1 MPSRIDVQ
9 SAVADARAAVKRRQ
23 FEGFGIR
30 GTIQSVAI
38 TDSYVIDAP
47 FNEKQLSRAG
57 KLLAN
62 PLLETFSTCP
72 PLAAPAGA
80 GRRVNNFVSPQ
91 EFTWAIEIGPR
102 PGVTDNIGT
111 TAREVLEDGLR
122 KKFKAGEKV
131 YASQVFFISGKLSRA
146 DAERIAEGIHNPL
159 IQRATVKS
167 RKECERDGGMGKTI
181 PKVKL
186 RAGGGVRKV
195 NLEVNDAELET
206 IGKQGIAGSDGG
218 RGGPLALD
226 LDAMKAIRDYFRTLK
241 RKPTDVELESLAQTW
256 SEHCKHTIFA
266 NPLDDL
272 REGLFKTYIKAA
284 TERIM
289 EKKPGFCVSVF
300 KDNSGAI
307 AFDDEY
313 LITHKVETHNS
324 PSALDPFGGAITGIV
339 GVNRDTM
346 GFGLGAK
353 PVINTYGFCFACPED
368 IRGADPRDT
377 REFYR
382 KLETQPRRPK
392 GSGLRLQAS
401 EKLLSSRR
409 IMDGVVAGVNAGGN
423 CSGIPTPQG
432 FVWFDPRYRA
442 KPGVFVGTVGL
453 IPRKRG
459 GRLLHKKSARPGDY
473 IVMAGNRVGLDG
485 IHGATFSSVALDAGS
500 PAAAVQIGD
509 PITQKKLSD
518 VLVKEARDKALYSS
532 ITDNGA
538 GGISCSV
545 AEMAKESGGC
555 KVSLDKVPLKYP
567 GLKPWQIWI
576 SESQERMTLAVPK
589 EKWKE
594 FFSLFRR
601 RGVEATVIG
610 EFTDSGRCVV
620 EHDKKIVMDIGMDF
634 LHDGWVRRSL
644 VSRAASVRHHEPPE
658 ESSETFERTVLAM
671 LARPNIASFAH
682 ISSQYDHE
690 VQGGSVV
697 KPLAGRGRV
706 NADATVTRPR
716 LDSKQGV
723 VLAQGLYPT
732 YSDINTY
739 DMAASAIDTAVRAA
753 VAAGAAP
760 DRIALLDNFCW
771 CDSYNPERL
780 AQLKDAVRAC
790 YDTAVAYETPFISGK
805 DTMFN
810 DFKGFDAEGKPVA
823 ISVPP
828 TLLISAIGIVADA
841 AKCITLDFKMPGDAV
856 YILGETHDEIGG
868 SEYAVMQSERAKKD
882 CLGNTAPRVHA
893 EKNIKSYRALAQC
906 IARGFVASAVSVGRG
921 GFAVGLCRA
930 ALGGML
936 GADVSLR
943 EMPGTHTR
951 DDFALFSES
960 QGRVLVS
967 VDPKKCK
974 EFEARMRGN
983 AYARIGTVGRD
994 GNVRIRGWDGT
1005 QVARIGL
1012 RGALEAYRS
1021 TFRGY

>member
-9 SAVADARAAVKRRQ
+9 SSITDARAAVKEKQ
-23 FEGFGIR
+23 FEDLGFR
-30 GTIQSVAI
+30 GKVERVAVV
-38 TDSYVIDAP
+38 DSYVIDAP
-47 FNEKQLSRAG
+47 FNQRQLQRAG

-62 PLLETFSTCP
+62 PLLETFSMNASTP
-72 PLAAPAGA
+72 
-80 GRRVNNFVSPQ
+80 SQ
-91 EFTWAIEIGPR
+91 EFDWAIEIGAR
-102 PGVTDNIGT
+102 PGVTDNMGA
-111 TAREVLEDGLR
+111 TAREVIADGIRR
-122 KKFKAGEKV
+122 KFRTSEGV
-131 YASQVFFISGKLSRA
+131 YYSQVFFVSGKLTRT

-159 IQRATVKS
+159 IQRASVKS
-167 RKECERDGGMGKTI
+167 RSEYEHDGGFGVAV
-181 PKVKL
+181 PRVKL
-186 RAGGGVRKV
+186 RSHSGVRKV
-195 NLEVNDAELET
+195 NLEVDDKELDA
-206 IGKQGIAGSDGG
+206 IGKQGIEDRGG
-218 RGGPLALD
+218 RRACPPELQRRRGPLALD
-226 LDAMKAIRDYFRTLK
+226 LDAMKAIRDHFRTLK

-266 NPLDDL
+266 NPLD
-272 REGLFKTYIKAA
+272 EIQGGLFREYIKAA
-284 TERIM
+284 TEKIM
-289 EKKPGFCVSVF
+289 EKNPGFCVSVF

-339 GVNRDTM
+339 GVNRDTL

-353 PVINTYGFCFACPED
+353 PVINTYGFCFACPENL
-368 IRGADPRDT
+368 RGANSKDTIELFRDKE
-377 REFYR
+377 R
-382 KLETQPRRPK
+382 TQK
-392 GSGLRLQAS
+392 I
-401 EKLLSSRR
+401 LSPRR

-432 FVWFDPRYRA
+432 FAFFDPRYRA

-459 GRLLHKKSARPGDY
+459 GRLLHKKGARPGNY
-473 IVMAGNRVGLDG
+473 IVMAGGRVGLDG

-518 VLVKEARDKALYSS
+518 ALVKEARDKGLYTS

-538 GGISCSV
+538 GGLSCSV
-545 AEMAKESGGC
+545 AEMAKEVGLPAGRQGGC
-555 KVSLDKVPLKYP
+555 RVNLDRVPLKYP
-567 GLKPWQIWI
+567 GLAPWQIWI

-594 FFSLFRR
+594 LFSLCRR
-601 RGVEATVIG
+601 RGVEAAVIG

-620 EHDKKIVMDIGMDF
+620 ESGGKVVMDLAMEF
-634 LHDGWVRRSL
+634 LHDGWVRREL
-644 VSRAASVRHHEPPE
+644 ISRAVRVRHGEPKEMPSTAFNDTILE
-658 ESSETFERTVLAM
+658 L

-690 VQGGSVV
+690 VQGGSVT

-706 NADATVTRPR
+706 NADATVTKPV

-732 YSDINTY
+732 YSDISVY

-753 VAAGAAP
+753 IAAGAHP
-760 DRIALLDNFCW
+760 ERIALLDNFCW

-810 DFKGFDAEGKPVA
+810 DFKGFDAKGKPVA

-828 TLLISAIGIVADA
+828 TLLISAIGIVPDVS
-841 AKCITLDFKMPGDAV
+841 KCTSLDFKMPGDAI
-856 YILGETHDEIGG
+856 YLLGETHDEIGG
-868 SEYAVMQSERAKKD
+868 SEYAVLQSERAKKD
-882 CLGNTAPRVHA
+882 CLGNRTPRVDA
-893 EKNIKSYRALAQC
+893 ERNMKLYRALARVL
-906 IARGFVASAVSVGRG
+906 ARGLVAS
-921 GFAVGLCRA
+921 
-930 ALGGML
+930 
-936 GADVSLR
+936 LR
-943 EMPGTHTR
+943 DMPGSHTR

-967 VDPKKCK
+967 VAPSKCK
-974 EFEARMRGN
+974 EFEAALRGN
-983 AYARIGTVGRD
+983 AFARIGTVG
-994 GNVRIRGWDGT
+994 GNAVCIRGWDGS
-1005 QVARIGL
+1005 VAVRIGV
-1012 RGALEAYRS
+1012 RAALAAYRS
-1021 TFRGY
+1021 TFKGY

>member
-1 MPSRIDVQ
+1 MFSRIDVQ
-9 SAVADARAAVKRRQ
+9 SIVADARVATRKRQ
-23 FEGFGIR
+23 FEDLGFR
-30 GTIQSVAI
+30 GKIEHVAVM
-38 TDSYVIDAP
+38 DSYVIDAP
-47 FNEKQLSRAG
+47 LNQRQLQRAG

-62 PLLETFSTCP
+62 PLLETFSIGA
-72 PLAAPAGA
+72 LAPT
-80 GRRVNNFVSPQ
+80 Q
-91 EFTWAIEIGPR
+91 EFDWVIEIAPR

-131 YASQVFFISGKLSRA
+131 YCSQALFISGKLSRA

-167 RKECERDGGMGKTI
+167 RKECERDGGMGKTV

-186 RAGGGVRKV
+186 RALPAGRQVGGGVRKV
-195 NLEVNDAELET
+195 NLEVDDAELET
-206 IGKQGIAGSDGG
+206 IGRQGIEDKGG
-218 RGGPLALD
+218 RRACPPELQRRRGPLALD
-226 LDAMKAIRDYFRTLK
+226 LDAMKAIRDHFRALK

-266 NPLDDL
+266 NPLD
-272 REGLFKTYIKAA
+272 EIQGGLFREYIKAA
-284 TERIM
+284 TEKIM

-339 GVNRDTM
+339 GVNRDTL

-368 IRGADPRDT
+368 IRGVNPKDTVEFFRDKE
-377 REFYR
+377 R
-382 KLETQPRRPK
+382 TQK
-392 GSGLRLQAS
+392 I
-401 EKLLSSRR
+401 LSPRR

-459 GRLLHKKSARPGDY
+459 GRLLHKKGARPGDY

-518 VLVKEARDKALYSS
+518 VIVKEARDKALYSS

-545 AEMAKESGGC
+545 AEMAREVGLPAGRQGGC

-567 GLKPWQIWI
+567 GLEPWQIWI

-594 FFSLFRR
+594 LFSLFRR

-620 EHDKKIVMDIGMDF
+620 EHGKKIVMDIGMDF
-634 LHDGWVRRSL
+634 LHDGWVRRDMQ
-644 VSRAASVRHHEPPE
+644 SRAASVRHHEPPK
-658 ESSETFERTVLAM
+658 ESPETFERTVLAM

-732 YSDINTY
+732 YSDINAY

-753 VAAGAAP
+753 VVAGAAP

-828 TLLISAIGIVADA
+828 TLLISAIGIAADA
-841 AKCITLDFKMPGDAV
+841 AKCITLDFKMPGDAI
-856 YILGETHDEIGG
+856 YIMGETHDEIGG

-882 CLGNTAPRVHA
+882 YLGNNVPRVHA
-893 EKNIKSYRALAQC
+893 EKNRNMYRALAQC
-906 IARGFVASAVSVGRG
+906 IARGLVASAVSVGRG

-967 VDPKKCK
+967 VDQKKCK

-983 AYARIGTVGRD
+983 AYEHVGTVTKEGA
-994 GNVRIRGWDGT
+994 VRIRGWDGT

-1012 RGALEAYRS
+1012 RAALEAYRA